1 MASKIILNF
10 KRSESFLGSQAFI
23 ELGNFT
29 TAREGDFPQL
39 SPACVTPK
47 EIEDEAT
54 RLKKQLDEVVRQAK
68 VKFAQA
74 KKNAQ
79 KKIRTKK
86 N

>member
-10 KRSESFLGSQAFI
+10 KWSETFLGSKAYI

-29 TAREGDFPQL
+29 RASKGDFPQL
-39 SPACVTPK
+39 TPACVTPA
-47 EIEDEAT
+47 EIEAEAKK
-54 RLKKQLDEVVRQAK
+54 LKNQLDEVVRQAK

-74 KKNAQ
+74 KKKAQ
-79 KKIRTKK
+79 QKIRA